1 MKFQQTLFNRLFQ
14 IIIYNFSDINDD
26 EDDFGGDGVVE
37 GGDGDGDGDGDGEDG
52 EGHGALTPSLHLQKK
67 VTVCIRYI

>member
-37 GGDGDGDGDGDGEDG
+37 GGDGDGEDG

-67 VTVCIRYI
+67 SYSLY

>member
-37 GGDGDGDGDGDGEDG
+37 GGDGDGEDTGD
-52 EGHGALTPSLHLQKK
+52 
-67 VTVCIRYI
+67 Y